1 MTAPGTA
8 FERPSGRA
16 PDQLREVRLTRRYTR
31 HAEGS
36 VLVAFGDTRVLC
48 TASVEAKV
56 PPFLRGKGE
65 GWVTAEYGMLPRAT
79 HTRGD
84 REAAR
89 GKQGGRTLEIQRLIG
104 RALRACVDRRALGEH
119 TITLD
124 CDVLQAD
131 GGTRTAAITGAY
143 VALVDAVQTL
153 VDSRAIKP
161 ANNRSPIVGAIAA
174 VSVGIYRGVPVL
186 DLDYPEDSDCD
197 TDMNLVMNDGGGFIE
212 LQGTAEGHAFRRNEL
227 DALLALG
234 EKGMGELFAAQRAA
248 LAG

>member
-1 MTAPGTA
+1 MTFP
-8 FERPSGRA
+8 RPSGRPA
-16 PDQLREVRLTRRYTR
+16 AQLRPGRIDRAFPR

-36 VLVAFGDTRVLC
+36 VLVSFGDTRVLC
-48 TASVEAKV
+48 TASVENRV
-56 PPFLRGKGE
+56 PGFLRGKGE
-65 GWVTAEYGMLPRAT
+65 GWVTAEYGMLPRST
-79 HTRGD
+79 HTRSD

-104 RALRACVDRRALGEH
+104 RALRACVDRNALGER

-143 VALVDAVQTL
+143 VALADAVNL
-153 VDSRAIKP
+153 LIKRGDIKKHP
-161 ANNRSPIVGAIAA
+161 LIGAVAA
-174 VSVGIYRGVPVL
+174 VSVGIYRGEPVL

-197 TDMNLVMNDGGGFIE
+197 TDMNVVMNDGGGFIE
-212 LQGTAEGHAFRRNEL
+212 LQGTAEGHAFRRDEL
-227 DALLALG
+227 NALLALA
-234 EKGMGELFAAQRAA
+234 EKGMGELFALQRAA

>member
-1 MTAPGTA
+1 MT
-8 FERPSGRA
+8 FSRPSGRTA
-16 PDQLREVRLTRRYTR
+16 DQLRPVRIERAFTR

-36 VLVAFGDTRVLC
+36 VLVSFGDTRVLC
-48 TASVEAKV
+48 TASVENRV
-56 PPFLRGKGE
+56 PNFLRGKGE
-65 GWVTAEYGMLPRAT
+65 GWVTAEYGMLPRST
-79 HTRGD
+79 HTRSD

-104 RALRACVDRRALGEH
+104 RALRACVDRNALGER

-143 VALVDAVQTL
+143 VALADAVNL
-153 VDSRAIKP
+153 LLKRGEIKKHP
-161 ANNRSPIVGAIAA
+161 LIGAVAA
-174 VSVGIYRGVPVL
+174 VSVGIYRGEPVL

-197 TDMNLVMNDGGGFIE
+197 TDMNVVMNDGGGFIE
-212 LQGTAEGHAFRRNEL
+212 LQGTAEGHAFRRDEL
-227 DALLALG
+227 NVLLALA
-234 EKGMGELFAAQRAA
+234 EKGMGELFALQRAA